1 MSVSSAKETSGRE
14 FLSDGLFQ
22 LATGQELPNISIV
35 TRNSSSSY
43 SWELPDLSDSWNHHI
58 HAQKYSSAGFET
70 MLPNEVLSIAN
81 PSRSVPAI
89 AAIKSVKHR
98 ENENVT

>member
-1 MSVSSAKETSGRE
+1 
-14 FLSDGLFQ
+14 
-22 LATGQELPNISIV
+22 
-35 TRNSSSSY
+35 
-43 SWELPDLSDSWNHHI
+43 
-58 HAQKYSSAGFET
+58 